1 MTYREQYCKDN
12 QISDEEFAV
21 INAGCPPD
29 KPVCDSKVC
38 CQICWDRTVPKHTS
52 QPINDMLDL
61 FYANKHLHD
70 KIKTKQRK
78 DK

>member
-29 KPVCDSKVC
+29 KPICDNKVC
-38 CQICWDRTVPKHTS
+38 CQICWDRIVPKHTN
-52 QPINDMLDL
+52 QP
-61 FYANKHLHD
+61 K
-70 KIKTKQRK
+70 
-78 DK
+78 